1 MFSFCSFVKPGV
13 GLNQKARGNTHLA
26 WVRQHR
32 RTVME
37 GPAMWPILKA
47 AECNA
52 GIRQLTDD
60 ETKAIAGGE
69 TTSATARK
77 AGKGQQDFLVV
88 TMSDILISS
97 Y

>member
-1 MFSFCSFVKPGV
+1 
-13 GLNQKARGNTHLA
+13 
-26 WVRQHR
+26 
-32 RTVME
+32 
-37 GPAMWPILKA
+37 MWPILKA
-47 AECNA
+47 AECEA

-69 TTSATARK
+69 TTSAAARK